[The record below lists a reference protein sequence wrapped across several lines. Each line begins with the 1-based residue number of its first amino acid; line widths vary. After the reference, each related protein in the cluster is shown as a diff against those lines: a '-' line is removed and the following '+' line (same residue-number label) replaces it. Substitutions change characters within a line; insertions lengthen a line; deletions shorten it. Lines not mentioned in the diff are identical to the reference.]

1 MKLLYLLFLLSS
13 SLSFLFLL
21 TEAIGN
27 RENIFYF
34 KKMTLVNHTGRCPG
48 TKALYNT
55 AAVSLVMLYIDFTVG
70 GVHTQRPRHPG
81 EVAVRGG

>member
-1 MKLLYLLFLLSS
+1 
-13 SLSFLFLL
+13 
-21 TEAIGN
+21 
-27 RENIFYF
+27 
-34 KKMTLVNHTGRCPG
+34 MTLVNHTGRCPG